1 MEFLHELT
9 FALLYASLVVAAWV
23 TIERAI
29 FFTAARRD
37 LRVLAQ
43 GGSFLPAPDGLALG
57 KLGQRLLEVC
67 SAPKGNAPRSIEHA
81 VDKAYIETQGQF
93 QRRLW
98 VLDTI
103 VTAAPLLGLLGT
115 ILGIFETFTALAKSG
130 ISDAQGVS
138 AGIGAALLATAL
150 GIGVALVCLVIN
162 NAFTAWVESLTEDCK
177 LALMEVSA
185 KRTG

>member
-1 MEFLHELT
+1 MEFLHDLT
-9 FALLYASLVVAAWV
+9 FGLLYACLVVAAWV
-23 TIERAI
+23 SIERTI

-37 LRVLAQ
+37 LRVLAS
-43 GGSFLPAPDGLALG
+43 GRHPDEATSAALG
-57 KLGQRLLEVC
+57 RLGKQILACFQTEDGHKR
-67 SAPKGNAPRSIEHA
+67 RTTDHA
-81 VDKAYIETQGQF
+81 VDKAFIETQGQF

-98 VLDTI
+98 ALDTI

-162 NAFTAWVESLTEDCK
+162 NAFSAWVESLNEDCK
-177 LALMEVSA
+177 LALLELSA
-185 KRTG
+185 QPV

>member
-1 MEFLHELT
+1 MEFLHDLT
-9 FALLYASLVVAAWV
+9 FALLYASLVIAAWV
-23 TIERAI
+23 SIERTI

-37 LRVLAQ
+37 LRALAAGVTVHGTEKPATGKLARQVLACFASVD
-43 GGSFLPAPDGLALG
+43 GSPA
-57 KLGQRLLEVC
+57 
-67 SAPKGNAPRSIEHA
+67 RSTEHA
-81 VDKAYIETQGQF
+81 IDKAFIETQGQF

-162 NAFTAWVESLTEDCK
+162 NAFTAWVESLSEDCK
-177 LALMEVSA
+177 LALMELGA
-185 KRTG
+185 RPH